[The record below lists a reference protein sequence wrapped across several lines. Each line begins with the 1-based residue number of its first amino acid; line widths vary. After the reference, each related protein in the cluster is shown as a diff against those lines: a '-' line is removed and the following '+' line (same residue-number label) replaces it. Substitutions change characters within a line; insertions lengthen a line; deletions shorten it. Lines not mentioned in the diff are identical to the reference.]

1 MPFDAEFLRYIAST
15 PAKKE
20 EGALRG
26 AFLWRRWRCAR
37 CSTARITGKEYCLE
51 ALAKSTENKTL
62 PGTPRRA
69 PHRQPP
75 TLVAARWMLE
85 LQPRVMPARC
95 CSLVARDAQSATGQ
109 SIFSRFARNSA
120 RWNPFHS
127 AIELRE
133 SKTGHSPSYGLPQ
146 LFFGS
151 GRCGLRLDQTSLLS
165 LTYG

>member
-15 PAKKE
+15 PSQKE

-26 AFLWRRWRCAR
+26 AFLWRRLLCAR

-69 PHRQPP
+69 LHLQPP
-75 TLVAARWMLE
+75 TPVAARWMPGLR
-85 LQPRVMPARC
+85 PRVMPARW
-95 CSLVARDAQSATGQ
+95 SLMVVRDAQRATVQ
-109 SIFSRFARNSA
+109 SIFSPLARNSA
-120 RWNPFHS
+120 RWTPFHS

-146 LFFGS
+146 LFFGT
-151 GRCGLRLDQTSLLS
+151 GRYDLRLDQTSLLS
-165 LTYG
+165 LTCG

>member
-1 MPFDAEFLRYIAST
+1 MPFDADFLRYIART
-15 PAKKE
+15 LAKE

-26 AFLWRRWRCAR
+26 AFLWRRLRCAR
-37 CSTARITGKEYCLE
+37 CSAARITHKEYCLE

-62 PGTPRRA
+62 PDTPRRA

-75 TLVAARWMLE
+75 TPVAARWMLE

-95 CSLVARDAQSATGQ
+95 CSLVARDAQCATGQ

-146 LFFGS
+146 LFFGT
-151 GRCGLRLDQTSLLS
+151 GRCDLRLDQTSLLS
-165 LTYG
+165 LTCG